1 MHGLTRKIIS
11 VNPCIRGK
19 KKDLN
24 IIAYNA

>member
-1 MHGLTRKIIS
+1 MHGLTLMIFR